1 VPTISPDSLR
11 CTIVPC
17 NVTFSVCHLLDR
29 LNVKILIKHPGCNNS
44 DDDNGG
50 GDDDNNDGGGGGGGG
65 DDDDDDNNNSVK
77 AHLLVKF
84 VLNTGIFLCR
94 HLANLGEY
102 YKTNRVY

>member
-1 VPTISPDSLR
+1 MSNISPDSLR

-29 LNVKILIKHPGCNNS
+29 LNVKILTKHPGCNNS
-44 DDDNGG
+44 DDD
-50 GDDDNNDGGGGGGGG
+50 
-65 DDDDDDNNNSVK
+65 DDDNNNNSNNNNNNVK

-84 VLNTGIFLCR
+84 VPNTGIFLCI

-102 YKTNRVY
+102 YRTNVVY

>member
-1 VPTISPDSLR
+1 MSSISPNSLR
-11 CTIVPC
+11 CTTVPC

-50 GDDDNNDGGGGGGGG
+50 GGGGGGGVGGG
-65 DDDDDDNNNSVK
+65 DDDDDNVK

-84 VLNTGIFLCR
+84 VLNTGIFC
-94 HLANLGEY
+94 ADIWQ
-102 YKTNRVY
+102 T